1 MWPLWERVAHRLWP
15 AVDIPGSKH
24 NLFGLHFTAYCG
36 PNFTLPDGT
45 EIARGDIIG
54 ELHLN
59 NQMFMAALAGPA
71 GSATGS
77 EKWAIVPMFRE
88 QLRELA
94 AWTESGS
101 LPGPIKAIYGVTI
114 MGRGAVRVGF
124 TIRPRKRSIVAA
136 FDRLFL
142 DGLMI
147 LYTPEG
153 QERMMLGKTVNDQ
166 AAEAWMSIGE
176 LGRRYGADRPGR
188 STALI

>member
-1 MWPLWERVAHRLWP
+1 
-15 AVDIPGSKH
+15 
-24 NLFGLHFTAYCG
+24 LHFTNYGG

-45 EIARGDIIG
+45 EIAQGDTIG
-54 ELHLN
+54 QLHLN
-59 NQMFMAALAGPA
+59 NQMFVAALSGPA

-77 EKWAIVPMFRE
+77 QKWAIVPLFRE

-94 AWTESGS
+94 AWTESGGLS
-101 LPGPIKAIYGVTI
+101 EPIEAIYGVTVL
-114 MGRGAVRVGF
+114 GRGAIRLGF
-124 TIRPRKRSIVAA
+124 TMRPRKRSILAA

-166 AAEAWMSIGE
+166 SAEAWMSIGE
-176 LGRRYGADRPGR
+176 LRRHYGAGPP
-188 STALI
+188 SEPNLSN